1 VNAIPLF
8 FAYFAFRW
16 LGVRRAGEALVHA
29 LASDSRNVTQ
39 RQMVAGILLV
49 RCGRSALP
57 LLESALATGRAS
69 PMLIRVAG
77 DTGLAELLPSIE
89 RYRESTDP
97 AAAKAARDVLGG

>member
-8 FAYFAFRW
+8 VAYLAFRW
-16 LGVRRAGEALVHA
+16 LGVRRAGEALIRA
-29 LASDSRNVTQ
+29 LASESPNVTQ

-57 LLESALATGRAS
+57 LLESALRAGGAS
-69 PMLIRVAG
+69 PILIRVAG
-77 DTGLAELLPSIE
+77 DTGLAELRPLIE
-89 RYRESTDP
+89 RYRESADP

>member
-1 VNAIPLF
+1 MNAIPLF

-16 LGVRRAGEALVHA
+16 LGVRSAGQALVNA

-49 RCGRSALP
+49 RCGRAALP
-57 LLESALATGRAS
+57 LLESALATGGAS

-77 DTGLAELLPSIE
+77 DTGLPELRPLIE
-89 RYRESTDP
+89 RYRQSTNP
-97 AAAKAARDVLGG
+97 AAAKAARDVLEG